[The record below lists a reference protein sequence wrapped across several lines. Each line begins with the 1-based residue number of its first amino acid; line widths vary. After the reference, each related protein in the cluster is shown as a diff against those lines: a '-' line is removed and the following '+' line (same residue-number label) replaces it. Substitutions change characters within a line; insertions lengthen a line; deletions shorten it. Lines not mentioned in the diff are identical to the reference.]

1 MSTYKRPRAPAP
13 WKKKY
18 ITWPFSGA
26 CTWLAHKIIQALPI
40 DIASSLI
47 GKLARTVGPLL
58 PISNRAERNMKA
70 CFPDWTDNQL
80 RNNIRDMWENLG
92 RPAAEY
98 PHIQG
103 LDVSGR
109 DKRVEVI
116 GVEKIFSLR
125 DDNLP
130 GIVFSGHLGNW
141 EILPMLAHPN
151 GLDMN
156 FVYRALNSP
165 LAEKVLRKAVGK
177 LENKFIAKGREG
189 AIQMARVM
197 REGGHLAIMV
207 DQKLNEGIEI
217 PFFGRPAKTS
227 TALAAFALRYKCPVI
242 PARVERLAGANFRV
256 TFYDPVNLPD
266 SGNTTADTLAL
277 MTKIN
282 QQIERWIKDTPSQ
295 WLWLHRRWGK

>member
-1 MSTYKRPRAPAP
+1 MSTYKHPHTPTA

-18 ITWPFSGA
+18 IMWPLSGA

-40 DIASSLI
+40 DIASCLI
-47 GKLARTVGPLL
+47 GKLARAIGPLL
-58 PISNRAERNMKA
+58 PISSRAERNMKA
-70 CFPDWTDNQL
+70 CFPDWTDKQL
-80 RNNIRDMWENLG
+80 RKNIRDMWENLG
-92 RPAAEY
+92 RTAAEY
-98 PHIQG
+98 PHIQR
-103 LDVSGR
+103 LDISGH
-109 DKRVEVI
+109 DKRVEVV
-116 GVEKIFSLR
+116 GADKILSLR

-165 LAEKVLRKAVGK
+165 LAEKVLRKTSGK
-177 LENKFIAKGREG
+177 LENKFIAKGRKG

-197 REGGHLAIMV
+197 REGGHLALMV
-207 DQKLNEGIEI
+207 DQKLNEGIEV

-227 TALAAFALRYKCPVI
+227 TALAAFALRYRCPVI
-242 PARVERLAGANFRV
+242 PARVERLTGAQFRV
-256 TFYDPVNLPD
+256 TFCDPVDLPD
-266 SGNTTADTLAL
+266 SGSTTADTLAL

-282 QQIERWIKDTPSQ
+282 QQIEHWVRDTPSQ